1 MSWTVTARPDA
12 IPAGRVEARR
22 LVPALQEAGD
32 MAAVESIVLAVGRVQ
47 VSLQA
52 LATVEKTAGSEDRFH
67 FVGDFSRWDGLG
79 FGLKSGQ
86 LIVEGSTGARTA
98 AELEGGAVE
107 IRGNC
112 GAWAGAAMSGGRLI
126 VYGDTGDWLGA
137 NWPGEPRGMSGGE
150 IYVHGRTGDHT
161 GVRMR
166 RGTIAVA
173 GPAGEGVGRG
183 MIAGSILL
191 AGSTSGIV
199 GQGMKRGTIVLGP
212 SVDRLA
218 SISATGFPESGP
230 FRPHTL
236 AIQLRHAAESGW
248 KPAAEMLRAPSVT
261 RYLGDRLIQGLG
273 EILVLSDSMKGAK
286 SKP

>member
-22 LVPALQEAGD
+22 LVPALQEVGD
-32 MAAVESIVLAVGRVQ
+32 MAAVESIVLMVGRAQ
-47 VSLQA
+47 VPLKA
-52 LATVEKTAGSEDRFH
+52 LATVEKTVGTDDRIR

-86 LIVEGSTGARTA
+86 LIVEGATGARTA
-98 AELEGGAVE
+98 AELAGGSVE

-126 VYGDTGDWLGA
+126 VHGDTGDWLGA
-137 NWPGEPRGMSGGE
+137 NWPGELRGMTGGE
-150 IYVHGRTGDHT
+150 IYVLGRTGDHL

-191 AGSTSGIV
+191 AGPTPGIV

-212 SVDRLA
+212 AVDRHQ
-218 SISATGFPESGP
+218 SISATGFAASGS

-236 AIQLRHAAESGW
+236 GIQLRHAAEAGW
-248 KPAAEMLRAPSVT
+248 QPAAEMLRAPTVT

-273 EILVLSDSMKGAK
+273 EILELTDSTKGAK
-286 SKP
+286 LKS